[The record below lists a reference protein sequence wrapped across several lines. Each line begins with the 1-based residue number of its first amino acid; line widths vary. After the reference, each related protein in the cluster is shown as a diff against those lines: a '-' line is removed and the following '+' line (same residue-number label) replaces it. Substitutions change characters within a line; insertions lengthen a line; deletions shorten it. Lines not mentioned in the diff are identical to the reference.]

1 MNKLY
6 DVFKKN
12 QSKIVFVTKYIMI
25 MECLL
30 TALPFFNRWLY
41 DVNKLMCAWSLFLVL
56 FLFFSNKSN
65 FCTKEYIV
73 LVLFCCS
80 YALTI
85 ILNKDNHLINEI
97 MILAYTMMSFFTLT
111 YCDRK
116 KKREDVVNE
125 IVRFSWLIVVV
136 IFVFSCINIIIY
148 ISDVGGYVDYTKCK
162 YLYGVV
168 TGQLGGIYNP
178 NTGATL
184 NYISAIISL
193 ILLNAQKKRKKFLV
207 LNIIVQSVC
216 FFLVQSRGA
225 WICLISYILIYF
237 LTVRRNDKYS
247 TIKNIV
253 INLFGAVLLCGVLI
267 VCGKGIRHGI
277 FQIVTSVSSDQVIG
291 MQDKKDRVKVESD
304 DLNEVSTGRVALWEA
319 AVPAYKE
326 SPVFGIGF
334 RSIDDALKENLT
346 RHQYKNSA
354 NGGLHNIYLTVLV
367 SSGTIGFFFFAMF
380 IMLIL
385 NKIRKIIFKS
395 EAPEYIKCMCLFI
408 PVWLVGE
415 LAESRIILGVNFL
428 AISFWIVIGYVLY
441 FAKESERIGQPD
453 HTGL

>member
-6 DVFKKN
+6 DVLKIN
-12 QSKIVFVTKYIMI
+12 QSKIVFATKYIMI

-30 TALPFFNRWLY
+30 TSLPFFNRWLY
-41 DVNKLMCAWSLFLVL
+41 DVNKLICAWSLFLVL
-56 FLFFSNKSN
+56 FLVFSNKKS
-65 FCTKEYIV
+65 FCTKEYFV

-85 ILNKDNHLINEI
+85 ILNKENHLINEI
-97 MILAYTMMSFFTLT
+97 MILAYTMMSFFALT
-111 YCDRK
+111 YCDKK

-125 IVRFSWLIVVV
+125 IIKISWLIVVV
-136 IFVFSCINIIIY
+136 TFTFSCINLLIY
-148 ISDVGGYVDYTKCK
+148 ISDVGGYVDYTNCK

-193 ILLNAQKKRKKFLV
+193 ILLKAMKKRKKFLV
-207 LNIIVQSVC
+207 LNVIIQSVC

-225 WICLISYILIYF
+225 WICVISYIFLYF
-237 LTVRRNDKYS
+237 LLVRRNDKYS
-247 TIKNIV
+247 IIKNIV
-253 INLFGAVLLCGVLI
+253 INLFGAVLLCVVLI
-267 VCGKGIRHGI
+267 VGGKGIRHGI
-277 FQIVTSVSSDQVIG
+277 FKSVTFISSEKAIE
-291 MQDKKDRVKVESD
+291 MQEKKDRVKVESD
-304 DLNEVSTGRVALWEA
+304 DINEVSTGRVALWKA
-319 AVPAYKE
+319 AIPVYKE

-367 SSGTIGFFFFAMF
+367 SSGMIGFFFFVIF
-380 IMLIL
+380 IILIL
-385 NKIRKIIFKS
+385 NKIRKLIFKS
-395 EAPEYIKCMCLFI
+395 DVPEYIKCICLFI

-441 FAKESERIGQPD
+441 FAKESERIGQLD
-453 HTGL
+453 YTSL